1 MKLSDMVAQLEYGKD
16 QLQKRVTALT
26 IANTVLGER
35 VDELERALKNPSRMP
50 PLKLPPVMGRLL
62 NMLIDH
68 EFVSRD
74 MAEIAL
80 TRGGTRKALDVHF
93 SMLRRRL
100 PCGVT
105 IKNSRD
111 QGWFIPANEKPVL
124 EAALQ

>member
-1 MKLSDMVAQLEYGKD
+1 MVAQLEYAKD
-16 QLQKRVTALT
+16 QLQRRVTVLAVENAALEAR
-26 IANTVLGER
+26 IE
-35 VDELERALKNPSRMP
+35 ELERALKNPARMP
-50 PLKLPPVMGRLL
+50 PLALPPVMGRLL

-100 PCGVT
+100 PLGVT

-111 QGWFIPANEKPVL
+111 QGWFIPAKEKPVL